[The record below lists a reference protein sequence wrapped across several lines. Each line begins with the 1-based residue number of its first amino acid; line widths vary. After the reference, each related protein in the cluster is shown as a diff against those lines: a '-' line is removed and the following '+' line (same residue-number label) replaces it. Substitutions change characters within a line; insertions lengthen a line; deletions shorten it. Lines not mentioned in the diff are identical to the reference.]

1 MDIEKREELD
11 YKAFENLIK
20 QKGNKTEPHKTE
32 QYAKYDAWTEK
43 DGKTVAVVELKT
55 REDYHL
61 DDFETF
67 LLSLHKISELQE
79 AKRLNDAQKSILV
92 AFYPLD
98 NKTVIFDLSDLTDDK
113 CDIKWIY
120 TYKTHYMKEKGKTW
134 QPYAQLNLKEGN
146 HGNYSTKIIE
156 QELGFL
162 KTL

>member
-20 QKGNKTEPHKTE
+20 EKGNKTIPHKTE
-32 QYAKYDAWTEK
+32 QFSKYDAWTEK
-43 DGKTVAVVELKT
+43 DGKTFAVVELKT

-61 DDFETF
+61 EDFDTF
-67 LLSLHKISELQE
+67 LLSLHKVSELQE
-79 AKRLNDAQKSILV
+79 AKHLNDAQRAILV

-98 NKTVIFDLSDLTDDK
+98 DKTVIFDLTDLTDDK

-120 TYKTHYMKEKGKTW
+120 TYKTHYMKEKGKIW

-146 HGNYSTKIIE
+146 YGNYSTKIVG